1 MSASFGKK
9 SASFWRLS
17 AATTIRRCRRQSS
30 PSAANT
36 PRSFISSATDSSR
49 RVRRK
54 PCGRWTRMR
63 WMDALS
69 ETTAM
74 RCGPMRIWKSGP

>member
-1 MSASFGKK
+1 MASFGKK
-9 SASFWRLS
+9 SVSFARLS

-36 PRSFISSATDSSR
+36 PLSRISAATDSSL

-54 PCGRWTRMR
+54 PCGRCTRMR
-63 WMDALS
+63 WMAALS

-74 RCGPMRIWKSGP
+74 RWGPMRIWNSGP